1 MTEIDLSTGVA
12 LVAGGSGGIGA
23 AIVDAFARAGSA
35 VVFTY
40 HRNEKA
46 AEAVKQ
52 LALEHGVEVEYHQ
65 LALQDNDATAA
76 LLGQVQKKFGEIH
89 SVVYA
94 AGPGIP
100 VNFAGAI
107 KFDDWKA
114 TFEHDTHACFSL
126 VHAALP
132 ILKAQGGGSICAIT
146 TTQASRH
153 LPLSVLSSAP
163 KAAVESLLEVV
174 ARENGRYG
182 IRANSVRSGWLA
194 GGKLDSGMDG
204 QMNDEAL
211 QKIANQ
217 VPLGYLGA
225 PADVANAVVFLA
237 SKQGR
242 YINGVN
248 LAVDGGW
255 CL

>member
-23 AIVDAFARAGSA
+23 AIVEAFARAGSA

-40 HRNEKA
+40 HRNRDA
-46 AEAVKQ
+46 AHQVCEA
-52 LALEHGVEVEYHQ
+52 AAAHGVAVEYHQ
-65 LALQDNDATAA
+65 LALHDNDATAA
-76 LLGQVQKKFGEIH
+76 LLAQVQQKYGAIH

-100 VNFAGAI
+100 VNFAGEI
-107 KFDDWKA
+107 NFDDWKA

-132 ILKAQGGGSICAIT
+132 ILKDQGSGSICAIT

-182 IRANSVRSGWLA
+182 IRANSIRSGWLA
-194 GGKLDSGMDG
+194 GGKLDRGMDG

-211 QKIANQ
+211 QKIAAQ
-217 VPLGYLGA
+217 VPLGHLGT
-225 PADVANAVVFLA
+225 PEDVANAVVFLA
-237 SKQGR
+237 SQQGR